1 MGAFVTRW
9 DKEELRQERE
19 KDGEKSHV
27 KTPEHENTHREA
39 MKAGDRVGR
48 CATFRPHVNRSE
60 LVIFRSVIEI
70 THIKT
75 MGVGGVMLRGA
86 DAAGQPGSCSPRSPM
101 G

>member
-1 MGAFVTRW
+1 MGTFVTRW

-48 CATFRPHVNRSE
+48 CATFKA
-60 LVIFRSVIEI
+60 
-70 THIKT
+70 TCK
-75 MGVGGVMLRGA
+75 
-86 DAAGQPGSCSPRSPM
+86 
-101 G
+101 

>member
-1 MGAFVTRW
+1 MLDWTTAPQITTGAFVTRW

-48 CATFRPHVNRSE
+48 CATFKVTCKQ
-60 LVIFRSVIEI
+60 I
-70 THIKT
+70 
-75 MGVGGVMLRGA
+75 
-86 DAAGQPGSCSPRSPM
+86 
-101 G
+101 